1 MKSLL
6 SLLGRYALTLIA
18 VAVAAFVAFIFW
30 KQYAQTPWTR
40 DGRVRAD
47 VVQIA
52 PDVSG
57 PVSSVAVRDNQWVN
71 RGDVLYAIDPRW
83 LKLAVLSAQAD
94 VEAKR
99 HEMVMRQDA
108 ARRRALIKGVISSE
122 DIQQT
127 GSAAR
132 VAAANY
138 QGALAALELAQL
150 NLSHATVRAPVA
162 GYVTHLRLRPG
173 DYATAGE
180 TKVAVVDAHSFWVVG
195 YFEETKLRHIRIG
208 SAARISLMG
217 FDPLITGHV
226 ESIGRGID
234 DNNDATGGLGLPDVN
249 PTFSWVRLAQRVPV
263 RIQLDKIPE
272 GIELVAGLSASVSI
286 VPESPDGGHSGGSG
300 YPPMM
305 RSDSAAEAAFTSSV
319 TSTGSQATQIAIVQ
333 DELPRCRQS
342 ALCTTTCRIFIVRY
356 FWPRSGIPAPGLTK
370 RRRCFTGAALSF
382 CSADHAE
389 TPHGKSRHNGGE
401 ITDRNVR
408 T

>member
-1 MKSLL
+1 MKSFF

-18 VAVAAFVAFIFW
+18 VAVAACVAFIFW

-99 HEMVMRQDA
+99 HEMLMRQDA
-108 ARRRALIKGVISSE
+108 ARRRALIKGVISGE

-150 NLSHATVRAPVA
+150 NLSHATVRAPVT

-173 DYATAGE
+173 DYAAAGE
-180 TKVAVVDAHSFWVVG
+180 TKIAVVDAHSFWVVG
-195 YFEETKLRHIRIG
+195 YFEETKLRHIRVG
-208 SAARISLMG
+208 SAAHISLMG

-234 DNNDATGGLGLPDVN
+234 DSNDETGGLGLPDVN
-249 PTFSWVRLAQRVPV
+249 PTFSW
-263 RIQLDKIPE
+263 
-272 GIELVAGLSASVSI
+272 
-286 VPESPDGGHSGGSG
+286 
-300 YPPMM
+300 
-305 RSDSAAEAAFTSSV
+305 
-319 TSTGSQATQIAIVQ
+319 
-333 DELPRCRQS
+333 
-342 ALCTTTCRIFIVRY
+342 
-356 FWPRSGIPAPGLTK
+356 
-370 RRRCFTGAALSF
+370 
-382 CSADHAE
+382 
-389 TPHGKSRHNGGE
+389 
-401 ITDRNVR
+401 
-408 T
+408 